1 MNDAKF
7 QSLKQVNV
15 ELAVE
20 KAKLTGTP
28 STWGFYFE
36 ESEYEITA
44 TPDGKYKTRRI

>member
-1 MNDAKF
+1 MNDPKF

-20 KAKLTGTP
+20 KAKLTGKP

-36 ESEYEITA
+36 DSEYEVQA
-44 TPDGKYKTRRI
+44 TPDGKYKTKRV